1 MNKES
6 GEGLKREI
14 GLWGLSANMVNII
27 IGSGIFVLPAIIA
40 GILGPASVLAYLFC
54 GLLIIL
60 IMLCYAE
67 AGSKITKSGGSYAYV
82 ETAFGEYF
90 GFLVFITLFISTVC
104 AVAAVANAL
113 FETITS
119 FFPALHSGIIRIA
132 FLLLLFGGLIWI
144 NIRGVRQGVG
154 TVKLLTL
161 AKLLPLILLIV
172 FGLLQLKADNLKW
185 HSIPGLGSIGEA
197 SLILFF
203 AYLGGETGL
212 SVGGEIKNPARTVP
226 RAVIISIVFV
236 ILFYTAIQT
245 IAQSVLGAS
254 LASEIAA
261 PLAATGKVLFGVFGF
276 TFILLGTSVSMLGN
290 LSGQVLNNPRN
301 LFAISRDR
309 IIPVKAFS
317 VVHKKYATPY
327 IAIIVYASLCLLFAI
342 FGGFQVLAVLSVAGA
357 LLVYLAVAIAVLKL
371 RKIPEMR
378 SKGITIPGGALVP
391 VLSALICL
399 FFLSHLK
406 AKELISITA
415 FLAIS
420 TFLYWG
426 LSRIKNN

>member
-399 FFLSHLK
+399 FFLYHLK